1 MTIKLMLLKSGE
13 DMIADIQEMVSEN
26 PETGR
31 TNVYGYLLTK
41 PCIVKMRSSELL
53 NESSNNG
60 TQKAGYQVS
69 MYPWIPLTADE
80 VIPVPADWVVTIVE
94 PTSKLKEMYTEDVI
108 NYGKNNQDSNSVEQS
123 NPDQPD

>member
-1 MTIKLMLLKSGE
+1 MLLKSGE

-26 PETGR
+26 SETGK

-41 PCIVKMRSSELL
+41 PCIVKMRSPELL
-53 NESSNNG
+53 NENSNNG
-60 TQKAGYQVS
+60 VQKAGYQVS

-94 PTSKLKEMYTEDVI
+94 PTAKLKEMYTEDVI
-108 NYGKNNQDSNSVEQS
+108 NYGKTNQDFGTDEQS
-123 NPDQPD
+123 DSNQSD

>member
-13 DMIADIQEMVSEN
+13 DMIADIQEMVSED
-26 PETGR
+26 PEIGK

-41 PCIVKMRSSELL
+41 PCIVKMRSPELL

-60 TQKAGYQVS
+60 VQKAGYQVS
-69 MYPWIPLTADE
+69 LYPWIPLTSDE

-94 PTSKLKEMYTEDVI
+94 PTAKLKEMYIEDVI
-108 NYGKNNQDSNSVEQS
+108 NHGKNDQDSSTNEQS
-123 NPDQPD
+123 DSNQ